1 MQAGQDSEGGGVV
14 ANKCVRCMQWW
25 CCVFVFGL
33 EFREVAS
40 KGPLDVLIRA
50 FISGL
55 VTVSLWIFGE
65 GISQNR
71 SHPQGPKSEFKEV
84 TVSHVVC
91 HCSGFPGSFLSGTL
105 LSYWT
110 STVARTSGRGHVT
123 EA

>member
-1 MQAGQDSEGGGVV
+1 MLYSRPSSVADGKQRDQNGRTDLTPTMQAGQDSEGGGVV

-65 GISQNR
+65 GFLLNR
-71 SHPQGPKSEFKEV
+71 SHPQGPESYSRCLRFKRKK
-84 TVSHVVC
+84 
-91 HCSGFPGSFLSGTL
+91 GFSKKGI
-105 LSYWT
+105 
-110 STVARTSGRGHVT
+110 
-123 EA
+123 